1 MHAVLKQSI
10 MEPISKM
17 SDTQLLIKATNP
29 WLTVGNKNLLL
40 KGRNTPAKLGSDG
53 DSHLMQ
59 PVG

>member
-1 MHAVLKQSI
+1 

-53 DSHLMQ
+53 GSHLMQ